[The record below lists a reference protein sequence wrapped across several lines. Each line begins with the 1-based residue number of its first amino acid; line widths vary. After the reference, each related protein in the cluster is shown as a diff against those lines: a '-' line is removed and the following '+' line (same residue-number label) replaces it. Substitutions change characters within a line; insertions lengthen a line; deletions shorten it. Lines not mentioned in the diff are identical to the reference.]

1 MSNRRLT
8 SIMCA
13 ALLAAPAVASAS
25 LGVAAEPWLLDQM
38 LQAQRLGNRSVEA
51 DALNRLML
59 LDADNPEFKLHW
71 LRMQLDEPQRDAVA
85 IDKMLASL
93 CADETS
99 KSCRQAR
106 LIMANDDTKRRQALS
121 RVRLLETAGQY
132 ALALEAIESIFGG
145 VPEELSWR
153 LHYYELM
160 LKVDGK
166 RRIAQRA
173 LGQMTKNDPDSLVL
187 MRHIKQ
193 LLGESRIDQLSR
205 FGLEEVYSS
214 KNRLE
219 AIRALEEA
227 IRLAPEDSRQA
238 RWRAA
243 LLDGQFWYALDR
255 GDALLEKG
263 RLDRAEQEYRKALA
277 IDPESPYPYLG
288 LSDVALEKGE
298 WKVAVRY
305 AEEALE
311 RAQKKA
317 GPEKERIARKL
328 ANLRIL
334 PVIQK
339 ARALALENRFAEALA
354 TIDTVKTV
362 DPYRTWLKGEWAQA
376 IGEDDRAIR
385 EYRRLFAL
393 KDYRHEARIAVAKL
407 LLKRGNEKDAR
418 ALIDSV
424 TDGRTKLT
432 IANARD
438 VAMLYRTMG
447 EDAKAQ
453 ALLERYANDKRVAGA
468 DSVQLKR
475 DWAAMLIEQGQEA
488 KALDVYRRAFI
499 DAKIINQ
506 YPSDDEVFTQAML
519 TPDEPEPWDRR
530 SLKREAESLYQRD
543 NVWLTTA
550 VNYTRDS
557 GTPGYSDLTSTT
569 SMVEMNARLFG
580 GVLTLRGDHV
590 VYDVGRLREADA
602 YNQFGVVYE
611 ETKPFG
617 APTQREV
624 GMSVALA
631 WQNDI
636 WSFDIGTTPQGFHYE
651 DWVGGLEY
659 SFDIGQV
666 GLSLEAYRRAK
677 DSSLLAF
684 GGQQDPETGYWW
696 GGVRRTGTALN
707 LSWDMGGAHGV
718 WSKLAYE
725 KLKGHYVAD
734 NDAWQWMGGY
744 YHRLIAQPNHET
756 RLGISAMYWH
766 FDKDLSGYTAGQGG
780 YYSPQQYVSLGLMAL
795 DRGRTANWSWE
806 VQGRIGAAYAKTDS
820 IKRYPHSV
828 VDSYVNGL
836 KTEGK
841 AIENSIEGGESG
853 TSLSYSISA
862 TVERRLNEHWVLG
875 ATAGA
880 SKSEG
885 YEPHY
890 AMLYLRYS
898 LKDWRGDLPMP
909 PITLEPYSKW

>member
-1 MSNRRLT
+1 MTNRRLT

-13 ALLAAPAVASAS
+13 ALLATPGVAPAS
-25 LGVAAEPWLLDQM
+25 LGVVAEPWLLDQM

-71 LRMQLDEPQRDAVA
+71 LRMQLDEPQRDTLA
-85 IDKMLASL
+85 IDKMIASL
-93 CADETS
+93 CADEAS

-106 LIMANDDTKRRQALS
+106 LIMANDDVKRRQALS

-166 RRIAQRA
+166 RRIAERA
-173 LGQMTKNDPDSLVL
+173 LAKMPKDDPESLVL
-187 MRHIKQ
+187 MRHVKQ
-193 LLGESRIDQLSR
+193 LLGDSRIDQLSR
-205 FGLEEVYSS
+205 FGLEEVYSA
-214 KNRLE
+214 KNRRE

-227 IRLAPEDSRQA
+227 IRLAPDDSRQA

-255 GDALLEKG
+255 GDAQLEMG
-263 RLDRAEQEYRKALA
+263 RLDRADQEYRKAMA

-298 WKVAVRY
+298 WQVAVRY
-305 AEEALE
+305 AEEALV

-339 ARALALENRFAEALA
+339 ARALALEGHYAQALK

-362 DPYRTWLKGEWAQA
+362 DPYHTWLKGEWAQA
-376 IGEDDRAIR
+376 IGQDDRAIR

-418 ALIDSV
+418 ALIDSI
-424 TDGRTKLT
+424 TNRSMRLT

-447 EDAKAQ
+447 DDAKAQ
-453 ALLERYANDKRVAGA
+453 ALLERYAHDKRVVGA

-475 DWAAMLIEQGQEA
+475 DWAAMLIDQGQEA
-488 KALDVYRRAFI
+488 KALDVYRRAFV
-499 DAKIINQ
+499 DAKILKQ

-530 SLKREAESLYQRD
+530 ALKQEAESLYQRD

-569 SMVEMNARLFG
+569 SMVEMNARFFG

-590 VYDVGRLREADA
+590 VYDVGHLSKANA
-602 YNQFGVVYE
+602 INQFGSVQANS
-611 ETKPFG
+611 TLIGSPS
-617 APTQREV
+617 QRES
-624 GMSVALA
+624 GTSVAIA
-631 WQNDI
+631 WQNDT
-636 WSFDIGTTPQGFHYE
+636 WAFDIGTTPHGFYYE

-659 SFDIGQV
+659 SFDIGQL

-684 GGQQDPETGYWW
+684 AGQQDPVSQQWW
-696 GGVRRTGTALN
+696 GGVRRMGGALN

-718 WSKLAYE
+718 WAKLSYE
-725 KLKGHYVAD
+725 KLKGHSVAD
-734 NDAWQWMGGY
+734 NEAWQWMGGY
-744 YHRLIAQPNHET
+744 YHRLIAQPNHEM
-756 RLGISAMYWH
+756 RMGVSAMYWH
-766 FDKDLSGYTAGQGG
+766 FDKDLSGYTVGQGG
-780 YYSPQQYVSLGLMAL
+780 YYSPQHYVSLGLMAL
-795 DRGRTANWSWE
+795 DRGRTPDWSWE
-806 VQGRIGAAYAKTDS
+806 VEGRIGAAYAKTDDS
-820 IKRYPHSV
+820 ERYPSEIR
-828 VDSYVNGL
+828 VDFGNLPHLIDKG
-836 KTEGK
+836 EG
-841 AIENSIEGGESG
+841 G
-853 TSLSYSISA
+853 TSLSYSVTA

>member
-1 MSNRRLT
+1 MRNRRLT
-8 SIMCA
+8 SILCA
-13 ALLAAPAVASAS
+13 ALLAAPGVASAS

-38 LQAQRLGNRSVEA
+38 LQAQRLGNRSVEV

-71 LRMQLDEPQRDAVA
+71 LRMQLDEPQRDAIA
-85 IDKMLASL
+85 IDKMIASL
-93 CADETS
+93 CADETA
-99 KSCRQAR
+99 KACRQAR
-106 LIMANDDTKRRQALS
+106 LIMANDDVKRRQALS

-166 RRIAQRA
+166 RRIAERA
-173 LGQMTKNDPDSLVL
+173 LAKMPKDDPDSLVL
-187 MRHIKQ
+187 MRHVKQ
-193 LLGESRIDQLSR
+193 LLGDSRIEQLSR
-205 FGLEEVYSS
+205 FGLEEVYSA
-214 KNRLE
+214 KNRRE

-227 IRLAPEDSRQA
+227 IRLAPDDSRQA
-238 RWRAA
+238 RWRAT

-255 GDALLEKG
+255 GDAQLEMG
-263 RLDRAEQEYRKALA
+263 RLDRADQEYRKAMA

-298 WKVAVRY
+298 WQVAVRY
-305 AEEALE
+305 AEEALV

-339 ARALALENRFAEALA
+339 ARALALENRFAEALE

-362 DPYRTWLKGEWAQA
+362 DPYHTWLKGEWAQA
-376 IGEDDRAIR
+376 IGQDDRAIR

-407 LLKRGNEKDAR
+407 LLKRGKEHDVR

-424 TDGRTKLT
+424 TSDRTKLT

-453 ALLERYANDKRVAGA
+453 ALLERYAYDKRAAGA

-475 DWAAMLIEQGQEA
+475 DWAAMLIDQGQEA
-488 KALDVYRRAFI
+488 KALDVYRRAFV
-499 DAKIINQ
+499 DAKILKQ

-530 SLKREAESLYQRD
+530 ALKQEAESLYQRD

-557 GTPGYSDLTSTT
+557 GTPGFSDLTSTT
-569 SMVEMNARLFG
+569 SMLEMNARLFG

-590 VYDVGRLREADA
+590 VYDVGRLSKADA
-602 YNQFGVVYE
+602 VDKFGSVRSD
-611 ETKPFG
+611 TDRFLSP
-617 APTQREV
+617 AQREEGTSV
-624 GMSVALA
+624 GIA
-631 WQNDI
+631 WQNDT
-636 WSFDIGTTPQGFHYE
+636 WAFDIGTTPQGFHYE

-684 GGQQDPETGYWW
+684 AGQQNAESDHWW
-696 GGVRRTGTALN
+696 GGVRRTGAAIN

-718 WSKLAYE
+718 WSKLSYE
-725 KLKGHYVAD
+725 KLKGHRVAD

-744 YHRLIAQPNHET
+744 YHRLIAKPNHET
-756 RLGISAMYWH
+756 RLGASAMYWH

-780 YYSPQQYVSLGLMAL
+780 YYSPQQYVSLGVMAL

-806 VQGRIGAAYAKTDS
+806 VQGRIGVAYAETDN
-820 IKRYPHSV
+820 IKRYPHNEV
-828 VDSYVNGL
+828 WNLIQQQFNL
-836 KTEGK
+836 KENPTEPGD
-841 AIENSIEGGESG
+841 SG
-853 TSLSYSISA
+853 TSLSYSVTA

-898 LKDWRGDLPMP
+898 LKDWRGNLPMP
-909 PITLEPYSKW
+909 PIPLEPYSKW

>member
-1 MSNRRLT
+1 MRNRRLT
-8 SIMCA
+8 SILCA
-13 ALLAAPAVASAS
+13 ALLAAPGVASAS

-38 LQAQRLGNRSVEA
+38 LQAQRLGNRSVEV

-71 LRMQLDEPQRDAVA
+71 LRMQLDEPQRDAIA
-85 IDKMLASL
+85 IDKMIASL
-93 CADETS
+93 CADETA
-99 KSCRQAR
+99 KACRQAR
-106 LIMANDDTKRRQALS
+106 LIMANDDVKRRQALS

-166 RRIAQRA
+166 RRIAERA
-173 LGQMTKNDPDSLVL
+173 LAKMPKDDPDSLVL
-187 MRHIKQ
+187 MRHVKQ
-193 LLGESRIDQLSR
+193 LLGDSRIDQLSR
-205 FGLEEVYSS
+205 FGLEEVYSA
-214 KNRLE
+214 KNRRE

-227 IRLAPEDSRQA
+227 IRLAPDDSRQA
-238 RWRAA
+238 RWRAT

-255 GDALLEKG
+255 GDAQLEMG
-263 RLDRAEQEYRKALA
+263 RLDRADQEYRKAMA

-298 WKVAVRY
+298 WEVAVRY
-305 AEEALE
+305 AEEALV

-339 ARALALENRFAEALA
+339 ARALALENRFAEALE

-362 DPYRTWLKGEWAQA
+362 DPYHTWLKGEWAQA
-376 IGEDDRAIR
+376 IGQDDRAIR

-407 LLKRGNEKDAR
+407 LLKRGKEHDVR

-424 TDGRTKLT
+424 TSDRTKLT

-453 ALLERYANDKRVAGA
+453 ALLERYAYDKRAAGA

-475 DWAAMLIEQGQEA
+475 DWAAMLIDQGQEA
-488 KALDVYRRAFI
+488 KALDVYRRAFV
-499 DAKIINQ
+499 DAKILKQ

-530 SLKREAESLYQRD
+530 ALKQEAESLYQRD

-557 GTPGYSDLTSTT
+557 GTPGFSDLTSTT

-590 VYDVGRLREADA
+590 VYDVGRLSKADA
-602 YNQFGVVYE
+602 VDKFGSVRSD
-611 ETKPFG
+611 TDRFLSP
-617 APTQREV
+617 AQREE
-624 GMSVALA
+624 GTSVAIA
-631 WQNDI
+631 WQNDT
-636 WSFDIGTTPQGFHYE
+636 WAFDIGTTPQGFHYE

-684 GGQQDPETGYWW
+684 AGQQNAESDHWW
-696 GGVRRTGTALN
+696 GGVRRTGVALN

-718 WSKLAYE
+718 WSKLSYE
-725 KLKGHYVAD
+725 KLKGHRVAD

-744 YHRLIAQPNHET
+744 YHRLIAKPNHET
-756 RLGISAMYWH
+756 RLGASAMYWH

-780 YYSPQQYVSLGLMAL
+780 YYSPQQYVSLGVMAL

-806 VQGRIGAAYAKTDS
+806 VQGRIGVAYAETDN
-820 IKRYPHSV
+820 IKRYPHNEV
-828 VDSYVNGL
+828 WNLIQQQFNL
-836 KTEGK
+836 KENPTEPGD
-841 AIENSIEGGESG
+841 SG
-853 TSLSYSISA
+853 TSLSYSVTA

-898 LKDWRGDLPMP
+898 LKDWRGNLPMP

>member
-1 MSNRRLT
+1 MRNRRLT
-8 SIMCA
+8 SILCA
-13 ALLAAPAVASAS
+13 ALLAAPGVASAS

-38 LQAQRLGNRSVEA
+38 LQAQRLGNRSVEV

-71 LRMQLDEPQRDAVA
+71 LRMQLDEPQRDAIA
-85 IDKMLASL
+85 IDKMIASL
-93 CADETS
+93 CADETA
-99 KSCRQAR
+99 KACRQAR
-106 LIMANDDTKRRQALS
+106 LIMANDDVKRRQALS

-166 RRIAQRA
+166 RRIAERA
-173 LGQMTKNDPDSLVL
+173 LAKMPKDDPDSLVL
-187 MRHIKQ
+187 MRHVKQ
-193 LLGESRIDQLSR
+193 LLGDSRIEQLSR
-205 FGLEEVYSS
+205 FGLEEVYSA
-214 KNRLE
+214 KNRRE

-227 IRLAPEDSRQA
+227 IRLAPDDSRQA
-238 RWRAA
+238 RWRAT

-255 GDALLEKG
+255 GDAQLEMG
-263 RLDRAEQEYRKALA
+263 RLDRADQEYRKAMA

-298 WKVAVRY
+298 WQVAVRY
-305 AEEALE
+305 AEEALV

-339 ARALALENRFAEALA
+339 ARALALENRFTEALA

-362 DPYRTWLKGEWAQA
+362 DPYHTWLKGEWAQA
-376 IGEDDRAIR
+376 IEQDDRAMR

-407 LLKRGNEKDAR
+407 LLKRGKEHDAR

-424 TDGRTKLT
+424 TSDRTKLT

-453 ALLERYANDKRVAGA
+453 ALLERYAYDKRAAGA

-475 DWAAMLIEQGQEA
+475 DWAAMLIDQGQEV
-488 KALDVYRRAFI
+488 KALDVYRRAFV
-499 DAKIINQ
+499 DAKILKQ

-530 SLKREAESLYQRD
+530 ALKQEAESLYQRD

-557 GTPGYSDLTSTT
+557 GTPGFSDLTSTT

-590 VYDVGRLREADA
+590 VYDVGRLTKADA
-602 YNQFGVVYE
+602 VDKFGSVRSD
-611 ETKPFG
+611 TDRFLSP
-617 APTQREV
+617 AQREE
-624 GMSVALA
+624 GTSVAIA
-631 WQNDI
+631 WQNDT
-636 WSFDIGTTPQGFHYE
+636 WAFDIGTTPQGFHYE

-684 GGQQDPETGYWW
+684 AGQQNAESDHWW
-696 GGVRRTGTALN
+696 GGVRRTGAAIN

-718 WSKLAYE
+718 WSKLSYE
-725 KLKGHYVAD
+725 KLKGHRVAD

-744 YHRLIAQPNHET
+744 YHRLIAKPNHET
-756 RLGISAMYWH
+756 RLGASAMYWH

-780 YYSPQQYVSLGLMAL
+780 YYSPQQYVSLGVMAL

-806 VQGRIGAAYAKTDS
+806 VQGRIGVAYAETDN
-820 IKRYPHSV
+820 IKRYPHNEV
-828 VDSYVNGL
+828 WNLIQQQFNL
-836 KTEGK
+836 KENPTEPGD
-841 AIENSIEGGESG
+841 SG
-853 TSLSYSISA
+853 TSLSYSVTA

-898 LKDWRGDLPMP
+898 LKDWRGNLPMP
-909 PITLEPYSKW
+909 PIPLEPYSKW